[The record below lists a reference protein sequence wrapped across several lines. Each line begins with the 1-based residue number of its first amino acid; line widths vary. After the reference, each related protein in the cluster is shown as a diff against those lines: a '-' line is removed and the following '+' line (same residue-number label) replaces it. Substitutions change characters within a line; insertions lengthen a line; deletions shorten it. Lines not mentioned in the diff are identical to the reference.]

1 MSLLKILLWGIVIY
15 YIYKFLFGVVVPVGK
30 AAGEMKSKINEIKK
44 EQEEFIK
51 QQQQQQQQTQAT
63 QNNNSNNQGEYIE
76 FEEIKDKQQ

>member
-51 QQQQQQQQTQAT
+51 QQQQQTQAT

-76 FEEIKDKQQ
+76 FEEIKDKHQ

>member
-51 QQQQQQQQTQAT
+51 QQQQQTQAT